1 MNFQTNFLPLQTKMD
16 ALNLPYY
23 QQKIRSTDGGKQQ
36 IFDRIR
42 HRYVALTPEEWVRQN
57 MVAHLIESLGVPQ
70 MRISVETPITFNGL
84 TKRCDTVV
92 YDSALKPLMLVEF
105 KAPSVEI
112 TQRVFDQMAVYN
124 LQLQV
129 PYLLASNG
137 LTHIFCQVDL
147 QNKRYL
153 FAPEL
158 PHYSSLL

>member
-1 MNFQTNFLPLQTKMD
+1 MD

-23 QQKIRSTDGGKQQ
+23 QQKIRSTGDGKQQ

-42 HRYVALTPEEWVRQN
+42 RRYVALTPEEWVRQN

-92 YDSALKPLMLVEF
+92 YDSFLKPLMLVEF